1 MISEHRR
8 TIFDAQATVFCNRA
22 FRAYCTE
29 ADGDADK
36 ALEIAYRITNDMS
49 IEACQNGERE
59 FRRLLKNPEDMDE
72 LRSVLI

>member
-8 TIFDAQATVFCNRA
+8 TIFDAQATVFRNRA

-29 ADGDADK
+29 ANGDADK
-36 ALEIAYRITNDMS
+36 AVTIAYQITNDMS

-59 FRRLLKNPEDMDE
+59 FRRLIKDPEAVAE
-72 LRSVLI
+72 LREVLI